1 MTTAADIL
9 LRLGL
14 PPLPSQSTDT
24 MMGLIWARDLLQQ
37 HITTTYAV
45 QDPKGIEELK
55 AVNIGGVKQWL
66 HIRGRNKANPVML
79 YLHGGPGEPMIGYMD
94 AIQRPWE
101 DYFTVVHWD
110 QRQTGKSYY
119 PADDE
124 NNPLTI
130 DQFIS
135 DTEEMIKYLLDYL
148 RKEKLFILGHSWG
161 SVLGMQMVKHHPE
174 WLYAYIGVGQMVNQ
188 MDSEIILCQRIAAYA
203 KQQQKFELAGK
214 MKALIDSFESETA
227 IRDKA
232 FAENCAFIREQLS
245 LLARETAA
253 HHWSRQDL
261 TKIINLDRLL
271 SPHLTAADLCNAT
284 FGSPQALIR
293 APYSNLANEFNDINL
308 PEQLG
313 NVFDVPIF
321 FFSGRHDYQTA
332 VTLSDQWFGEIE
344 APHKKLIH
352 FEESSH
358 VIVNEE
364 PGRVLIA
371 LVTQVLPF
379 ALTDTNKTSSHSGGT

>member
-9 LRLGL
+9 LRMGL

-24 MMGLIWARDLLQQ
+24 MMGLIWARELLQQ
-37 HITTTYAV
+37 HIATTYAV

-55 AVNIGGVKQWL
+55 AIDVGGVKQWL
-66 HIRGRNKANPVML
+66 HIRGRDKNNPILL

-135 DTEEMIKYLLDYL
+135 DTEELIKYLLDYL
-148 RKEKLFILGHSWG
+148 GKEKLFILGHSWG

-188 MDSEIILCQRIAAYA
+188 MASEIILCQRITTYA
-203 KQQQKFELAGK
+203 KQQQKFELTGK
-214 MKALIDSFESETA
+214 MEALIDSFESEPA

-271 SPHLTAADLCNAT
+271 SPHLTAADLCNTT

-293 APYSNLANEFNDINL
+293 APYSNLANEFNEINL
-308 PEQLG
+308 PDQLG
-313 NVFDVPIF
+313 NAFDVPIF

-332 VTLSDQWFGEIE
+332 VTLSDQWFDEIE

-371 LVTQVLPF
+371 LVNQVLPF
-379 ALTDTNKTSSHSGGT
+379 ALADKNKASNQLGGV